1 MARLEKLRTL
11 GLVVASAAVIN
22 LGYLASNL
30 YKVPEVISVILI
42 PCALILCLGW
52 FLRNMKSTIAW
63 GLAVFLLS
71 SILAQLSLTAPVLY
85 GIIQDIYYRNLFV
98 YTVFLRVMQYTFI
111 TTFFGLLTALVAGL
125 AFE

>member
-42 PCALILCLGW
+42 PCTLILCLGW

-85 GIIQDIYYRNLFV
+85 GIIQDIHYRNLFV

>member
-1 MARLEKLRTL
+1 
-11 GLVVASAAVIN
+11 
-22 LGYLASNL
+22 
-30 YKVPEVISVILI
+30 
-42 PCALILCLGW
+42 
-52 FLRNMKSTIAW
+52 MKSTIVW

-71 SILAQLSLTAPVLY
+71 AILAQLSLTAPVLY

-98 YTVFLRVMQYTFI
+98 YTVFLKVMQYTFI

>member
-42 PCALILCLGW
+42 PCTLILCLGW

-71 SILAQLSLTAPVLY
+71 AILAQLSLTAPVLY

-98 YTVFLRVMQYTFI
+98 YTVFLRVVQYTFV